1 MTEERSSRP
10 DSIAVRLQ
18 ATGPDEVQ
26 RLVAIAALGM
36 CQALRVGGVTPDYA
50 CQKLLGPALLTLLE
64 RSGAL
69 PELRD
74 AIHLATE
81 LGDVADFVPGKLAG
95 SIADIESALLTALG
109 KLASSSPPGGRWL
122 VVAPRDGTSVES

>member
-1 MTEERSSRP
+1 MAEQRSSRP
-10 DSIAVRLQ
+10 ESIAVRLQ

-36 CQALRVGGVTPDYA
+36 CQALKAGGVTPAYA
-50 CQKLLGPALLTLLE
+50 CQKLLGPSLLTLLE
-64 RSGAL
+64 RLGAL

-81 LGDVADFVPGKLAG
+81 LEDVADLVPGKLAS
-95 SIADIESALLTALG
+95 SIADIESALLNALG
-109 KLASSSPPGGRWL
+109 KLASSSPPAGRWL
-122 VVAPRDGTSVES
+122 AVELRDGASVEN